1 MTTMDRLLAEAMG
14 LSDAERAE
22 LVSRISES
30 VPNIEAEL
38 AWREECLR
46 RATEHDADP
55 ESSLSWDDAM
65 ETIFTTIKQ

>member
-1 MTTMDRLLAEAMG
+1 DKIRILEDRMTTIDRLLAEAM
-14 LSDAERAE
+14 
-22 LVSRISES
+22 
-30 VPNIEAEL
+30 EAEL

-46 RATEHDADP
+46 RAAKHDADP